1 MRVFTKSSHDA
12 PEPAQKVAPKVKVR
26 EKKLPVSAGNITK
39 AATRL
44 LTHRLVSTEIDYVQR
59 TLGTSSTQETL
70 DATVL
75 AVRKLPWSSIVVP
88 E

>member
-1 MRVFTKSSHDA
+1 MT
-12 PEPAQKVAPKVKVR
+12 AQKVAPKVKV
-26 EKKLPVSAGNITK
+26 KKMPVSAGNITK
-39 AATRL
+39 AASRL

-59 TLGTSSTQETL
+59 TLGASSTQETL

-75 AVRKLPWSSIVVP
+75 AVRKLPWSSIVIP

>member
-1 MRVFTKSSHDA
+1 MK
-12 PEPAQKVAPKVKVR
+12 PALKHLTPKVK
-26 EKKLPVSAGNITK
+26 KMPVTATNITK

-59 TLGTSSTQETL
+59 TLGASSTQQEI
-70 DATVL
+70 DATVT
-75 AVRKLPWSSIVVP
+75 AVRQLPWSSIVVP

>member
-1 MRVFTKSSHDA
+1 MKAAALKS
-12 PEPAQKVAPKVKVR
+12 VTPK
-26 EKKLPVSAGNITK
+26 EKKMPVTASNITK

-59 TLGTSSTQETL
+59 TLGASSTQTKI
-70 DATVL
+70 DATVT
-75 AVRKLPWSSIVVP
+75 AVRSLPWSSIVVP

>member
-1 MRVFTKSSHDA
+1 MK
-12 PEPAQKVAPKVKVR
+12 PAIKQVTPKVK
-26 EKKLPVSAGNITK
+26 KMPVTATNITK

-59 TLGTSSTQETL
+59 TLGATSTQHEL
-70 DATVL
+70 DATIT